1 MQKSM
6 LKLISVADGVT
17 ILNAVLGFI
26 ALLLVFSG
34 QFQLAVSLILLG
46 LLADGLDGMIARR
59 MGAGQ
64 LGQYLETIADLV
76 SLSVAPLALIYQTYS
91 EMIQSEFSL
100 QILLGVVLGCS
111 FICSIIRLSSFSF
124 LKNQGFFVGLPT
136 SASAIFLVSVSY
148 LKPSLWVVL
157 PLILIFSFAMIS
169 SVHFLKPGLRL
180 NLIAAFF
187 IVATIVLDGNYEN
200 IAPLLLLISLTC
212 YIIAGSVFLYFKKNH
227 FKKMQGTRN

>member
-1 MQKSM
+1 MV
-6 LKLISVADGVT
+6 KLLSVADGVT
-17 ILNAVLGFI
+17 ILNAILGFI

-34 QFQLAVSLILLG
+34 QFQLAASLILLG

-59 MGAGQ
+59 MGNSQ

-76 SLSVAPLALIYQTYS
+76 SLSVAPLILVYQTYS
-91 EMIQSEFSL
+91 EMISEFSL
-100 QILLGVVLGCS
+100 LLLFGVVLGCS

-124 LKNQGFFVGLPT
+124 LKDKDVFVGLPT
-136 SASAIFLVSVSY
+136 SASAIFLVVVSY
-148 LKPSLWVVL
+148 MKPPLWAVL

-187 IVATIVLDGNYEN
+187 IVATIVLDGRYEN
-200 IAPLLLLISLTC
+200 IAPFLLVISLAC
-212 YIIAGSVFLYFKKNH
+212 YIIAGLVFLYFKKNQM
-227 FKKMQGTRN
+227 KKKPGTHN